1 MTLIAILAALIAE
14 RLLGHVP
21 GWGSPLLMRR
31 YLSALRGLLPV
42 ATLWR
47 GALAIPLVLAPP
59 LLLTWWLKDWLES
72 PLLQLAFSALI
83 LFLCLGPRD
92 LADDVKLWLAARR
105 EGDKAQADRLARL
118 LLQGPERYSE
128 SDAPDSRSLLGA
140 LFIQS
145 HERLFGVLLWFFAA
159 GAVGAVGYRLAS
171 RLPRL
176 LMEHGED
183 SPAAEA
189 AETLHAL
196 AAWVPARITAVL
208 FGLSGSLDDA
218 IREYARLSSDAGHG
232 WRGHTWAVLADV
244 SSGSLAFENKEG
256 ATEVPATLDLAA
268 REVLNLQLR
277 ALLIV
282 LAFIAVAAIGGL
294 GT

>member
-1 MTLIAILAALIAE
+1 MTLLAICAAVIAE
-14 RLLGHVP
+14 RLLGHMP
-21 GWGSPLLMRR
+21 GWGSPVLMRR
-31 YLSALRGLLPV
+31 YLSALRGLIPV
-42 ATLWR
+42 AALWR

-59 LLLTWWLKDWLES
+59 LVLTGWLQDSLET
-72 PLLQLAFSALI
+72 PLLHLAFSALV

-128 SDAPDSRSLLGA
+128 TDTPDSRSLLGA

-145 HERLFGVLLWFFAA
+145 HERLFGVLLWFFAF

-176 LMEHGED
+176 LMEHED

-218 IREYARLSSDAGHG
+218 IKEYARLSSDAGHG
-232 WRGHTWAVLADV
+232 WRGHTWAILAEV
-244 SSGSLAFENKEG
+244 SSGSLAFETKEG
-256 ATEVPATLDLAA
+256 ATEVPATLELAA

-277 ALLIV
+277 ALLIA

-294 GT
+294 GA